1 MYYLCW
7 QDYTLGFFFFV
18 MIRRPPRSTR
28 TDTLF
33 PYTTLFRSLHKT
45 IDEGW
50 EIIDARAISSI
61 PLGEDEQ
68 GREIAVR
75 VGRYGPYV
83 QIGDSDERASLP
95 LHLAPHPIT
104 PAALAPPPPHHTPT
118 HPPPATAPPPTT
130 PAPGTR
136 ASAPPHPPPPPPP
149 PT

>member
-75 VGRYGPYV
+75 VGRSEEHTSEL
-83 QIGDSDERASLP
+83 QSLMRISYAVFCLKKNKTQQSQP
-95 LHLAPHPIT
+95 VPSRILGNRTRTTKAHDAHPTNSTAMIT
-104 PAALAPPPPHHTPT
+104 QKYK
-118 HPPPATAPPPTT
+118 
-130 PAPGTR
+130 
-136 ASAPPHPPPPPPP
+136 
-149 PT
+149 